1 MINRIKHEDF
11 KKLDLR
17 VGEVIEVSKVPKTQ
31 KLYKML
37 VDVGDK
43 KIQIISSLADYYSED
58 ELLNKKIIVL
68 TNLEPAKF
76 RGEASEGMLLCAEN
90 QKNCVLLT
98 VDKDIDI
105 GTKIT

>member
-1 MINRIKHEDF
+1 MIKHEDF

-17 VGEVIEVSKVPKTQ
+17 VGKVIKVSKVPKTQ

-37 VDVGDK
+37 VDIGDK
-43 KIQIISSLADYYSED
+43 RVQIISSLADYYSED

-68 TNLEPAKF
+68 TNLEPASF
-76 RGEASEGMLLCAEN
+76 RGETSEGMLLCAEN
-90 QKNCVLLT
+90 QKACVLLT
-98 VDKDIDI
+98 LDKDIDV